1 MLTGAVGRGVIETH
15 SWYLSEIKKKYI
27 YWMWKSYQM
36 LFFFFLKF
44 AYIQL
49 IISNLFQA
57 NAICRKR
64 KCPRHFVGP
73 LPVRSVIQKFLDNI
87 DILSVHYYYYFNPKW
102 LTSEAK
108 YNLSSQVLCERVHS
122 ELRVAHHSQFHPTQR
137 PELNMVWKTLQTSPS
152 IQGRPLIEL

>member
-15 SWYLSEIKKKYI
+15 SWYLSEIKKNTFTECGSHIKC
-27 YWMWKSYQM
+27 
-36 LFFFFLKF
+36 FFLKF

-49 IISNLFQA
+49 IISNLLQA

-64 KCPRHFVGP
+64 KCPRHFVGL
-73 LPVRSVIQKFLDNI
+73 LPVRAVIQKFLDNI

-108 YNLSSQVLCERVHS
+108 YNLSSQVLCERVYS